1 MSVSSSPSRASRET
15 PHPRGSLEA
24 WLAAELEFRALS
36 DPLLSA
42 SDGEPGDLDEDEA
55 VGLLRARGRA
65 DRRLADYLGP
75 WLD

>member
-1 MSVSSSPSRASRET
+1 MSGSRPPESPCGA
-15 PHPRGSLEA
+15 PARGSLEA

-36 DPLLSA
+36 DPLLVGA
-42 SDGEPGDLDEDEA
+42 EVEVGELDEDEA
-55 VGLLRARGRA
+55 MALLRARGRA

>member
-1 MSVSSSPSRASRET
+1 MSVSSSPSRAAS
-15 PHPRGSLEA
+15 HPRGSLEA

-36 DPLLSA
+36 DPLLA
-42 SDGEPGDLDEDEA
+42 VPDVEAADLDEDDAME
-55 VGLLRARGRA
+55 LLSARGRA